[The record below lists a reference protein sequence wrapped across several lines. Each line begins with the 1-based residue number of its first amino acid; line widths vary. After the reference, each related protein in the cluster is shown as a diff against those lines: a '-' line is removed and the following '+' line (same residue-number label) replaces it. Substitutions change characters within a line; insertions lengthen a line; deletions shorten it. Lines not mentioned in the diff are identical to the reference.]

1 MWRSLYFHAGTAVM
15 ATRAGSR
22 NVKSP
27 GTRAGGRGARSVATR
42 AQIPTDL
49 ADRWDLLVKTAS
61 ENLYQ
66 LHQNIGKAI
75 GKRPYQGL
83 PISEK
88 ERTSRWAQIVS
99 DPQAIAELLHSNAKY
114 TVDGRVLVPNELLDE
129 MVAQHARRTRGGYE

>member
-1 MWRSLYFHAGTAVM
+1 MT
-15 ATRAGSR
+15 TRAGSR
-22 NVKSP
+22 NVRSP
-27 GTRAGGRGARSVATR
+27 GTRAGGRDARSVATR

-49 ADRWDLLVKTAS
+49 ADRWELLTKIAS
-61 ENLYQ
+61 ENLYR
-66 LHQNIGKAI
+66 LHQNIGRAI

-88 ERTSRWAQIVS
+88 ERAGRWAQIVE

-129 MVAQHARRTRGGYE
+129 MVAQHARRTKGGYD